1 MLRTKW
7 TYCLC
12 FTLLASLPSFSCPRG
27 SWSRNGHIDE
37 PTEIPFELYHENLI
51 VVRGS
56 IGLAKNV
63 NLILDTGTSPTAIS
77 TDIAS
82 RLNLRGAIEPLLSS
96 SGQIEVQTAILPRI
110 DIGALHLT
118 AARVIV
124 QDLNFM
130 QRNLGISIA
139 AVAGLDVL
147 STSSFMIDYGKRR
160 IFFAPAQTP
169 KKSVPFERQSPYL
182 LVSAKIGGDDFR
194 LLVDSG
200 TPGLLL
206 FRNRLTRKAAKLE
219 RLANDPNAPMFTAA
233 GTMRAEW
240 FRASEV
246 SLGTQ
251 SIGPQIMLVADG
263 DPDPKYEFDGLLG
276 LAKTGFQKVWL
287 DFEHGLFGWN

>member
-27 SWSRNGHIDE
+27 PSTRNGHIGKT
-37 PTEIPFELYHENLI
+37 TEIPFELYHENLI
-51 VVRGS
+51 VVKGS
-56 IGLAKNV
+56 VGLLENV
-63 NLILDTGTSPTAIS
+63 NILLDTGTSPTAIS
-77 TDIAS
+77 TEIAS
-82 RLNLRGAIEPLLSS
+82 RFNLRGAIEPLLSS
-96 SGQIEVQTAILPRI
+96 NGQIEVQTAILPRI

-124 QDLNFM
+124 QDLSFM

-160 IFFAPAQTP
+160 IFIAPAQAP
-169 KKSVPFERQSPYL
+169 KKSVPFERQSAYL
-182 LVSAKIGGDDFR
+182 LVSAKVGGDDFR

-206 FRNRLTRKAAKLE
+206 FHNRLNGKAAKLE
-219 RLANDPNAPMFTAA
+219 RLANGPNAPMFTAA
-233 GTMRAEW
+233 GNMRAEW

-251 SIGPQIMLVADG
+251 SIGAQIMLVADS
-263 DPDPKYEFDGLLG
+263 DPNPRYEFDGLLG
-276 LAKTGFQKVWL
+276 FAKTGFQKVWL
-287 DFEHGLFGWN
+287 DFEHGLFGWD